1 MSAGALAAAAE
12 AAPSGVAPPESK
24 ARLRLWL
31 RLLTCSGLIERA
43 VRRRLRDEL
52 SVTLPRFDLMA
63 ALERAPDG
71 LTMGELSAHLKVS
84 NGNVTG
90 VVERLVQ
97 EGLVERAALPTD
109 RRTIRVA
116 LTAAGR
122 SAFAV
127 MAQRHAEWI
136 DRLLGDLDEAEI
148 ERLMALLGR
157 LRQAVERELGKEER

>member
-1 MSAGALAAAAE
+1 MSAVAAIEPA
-12 AAPSGVAPPESK
+12 PESK

-43 VRRRLRDEL
+43 VRRRLRDEFA
-52 SVTLPRFDLMA
+52 VTLPRFDVMA

-71 LTMGELSAHLKVS
+71 LTMGQISAHLKVS

-109 RRTIRVA
+109 RRIFRVA

-122 SAFAV
+122 RAFAA
-127 MAQRHAEWI
+127 MAARHAAWI
-136 DRLLGDLDEAEI
+136 DGLLGDLDAAEI

-157 LRQAVERELGKEER
+157 VRRAVESELAEEEA